1 MKYIIKRNKLDNAM
15 IELYT
20 ELKTSSS
27 PVVCLVTT
35 IHEDFLSEE
44 IIAELDNEIVPDIE
58 IEFVLRG

>member
-27 PVVCLVTT
+27 SVVCLVTT

-44 IIAELDNEIVPDIE
+44 IITELDDEIVPDIE